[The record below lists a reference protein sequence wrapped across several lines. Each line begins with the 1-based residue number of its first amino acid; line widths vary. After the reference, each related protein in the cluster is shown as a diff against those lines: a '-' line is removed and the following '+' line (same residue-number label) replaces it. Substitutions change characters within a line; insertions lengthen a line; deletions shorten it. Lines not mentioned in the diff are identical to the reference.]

1 MFPSHHGETRA
12 CRVGW
17 RRLPRALDRVRK
29 AKDTRT
35 LGGPGAVPVVARSRK
50 DVCRDSLVVEPRSGV
65 AAKWLGDSTSWRR
78 RVSLSMVQRP
88 RQPVAHVC
96 VCDKSICSS
105 SVMPP
110 IQRKQK
116 QTRPSP
122 LLLSCVVC
130 VCVWT
135 KSDIVEHDD
144 LIKTHRMRTT
154 PPISSIKQYIW
165 TYFLFER
172 YRQHNITIASSYRRE
187 LQMTHHRHHSICW
200 QYIHV
205 IETTTSRCITH
216 QQYKLQNN
224 YLGAKKKVSCKAFK
238 NVPSVSTRHRSI
250 DSQKTHMLTEN
261 KSEISTIGY
270 NAWVSYSIY
279 NLTLY

>member
-1 MFPSHHGETRA
+1 MHHTRPISSKSNTKHSKHVQTA
-12 CRVGW
+12 RPVPCHKFNGNKSRPARRHYYCRV
-17 RRLPRALDRVRK
+17 L
-29 AKDTRT
+29 
-35 LGGPGAVPVVARSRK
+35 
-50 DVCRDSLVVEPRSGV
+50 
-65 AAKWLGDSTSWRR
+65 
-78 RVSLSMVQRP
+78 
-88 RQPVAHVC
+88 
-96 VCDKSICSS
+96 
-105 SVMPP
+105 
-110 IQRKQK
+110 
-116 QTRPSP
+116 
-122 LLLSCVVC
+122 C

-172 YRQHNITIASSYRRE
+172 HRQHNITIASSYRRE